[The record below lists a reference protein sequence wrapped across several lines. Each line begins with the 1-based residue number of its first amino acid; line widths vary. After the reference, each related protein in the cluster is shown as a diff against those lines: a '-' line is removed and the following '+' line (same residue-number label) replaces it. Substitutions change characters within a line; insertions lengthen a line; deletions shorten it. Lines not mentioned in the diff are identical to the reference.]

1 MTWQPSNDYD
11 PAESWKNAGDEAD
24 ARSAPALRP
33 RYRPPVGMPL
43 QPARRWPISV
53 AFVLHALLVLI
64 IAAPALVAVTLP
76 LVTEGAGGP
85 GPAGGGGGGT
95 RGTGGRPLVVERL
108 QYMHPTPPL
117 PPPVAPPAEV
127 PPVPPVTPP
136 IEEKKPEEPNVDIE
150 IEQPKE
156 SMDLALTAGIGG
168 GTGNDGTKGSG
179 PGSGGGVG
187 SGVGT
192 GRGSGTGPGT
202 GGGEGTIYP
211 PSPEFTLIPPFPVPQ
226 KVKGRTV
233 TVLFT
238 IDENGV
244 VKKIELSPGTGDGKY
259 DRRLVEQYLNATF
272 RPATKWDG
280 TAVAAIFPMQ
290 VALY

>member
-1 MTWQPSNDYD
+1 MSWQPPNDPD
-11 PAESWKNAGDEAD
+11 PADSWKDTGDEAD
-24 ARSAPALRP
+24 SRLVSSSRP
-33 RYRPPVGMPL
+33 PYRPPIGIPA
-43 QPARRWPISV
+43 QQARRWPISV
-53 AFVLHALLVLI
+53 SFVLHALVVLI
-64 IAAPALVAVTLP
+64 IAAPAFVAVTLP
-76 LVTEGAGGP
+76 IVTQGAGGA

-95 RGTGGRPLVVERL
+95 RGSGGGRLVVERL
-108 QYMHPTPPL
+108 QYVHPS
-117 PPPVAPPAEV
+117 PPVTPAAVPPSEV
-127 PPVPPVTPP
+127 PPVPPPV
-136 IEEKKPEEPNVDIE
+136 EEKKPVQPEIDID
-150 IEQPKE
+150 IEQPKQ
-156 SMDLALTAGIGG
+156 SMDLALAAGIGG
-168 GTGNDGTKGSG
+168 GTGNDGTSGSG

-211 PSPEFTLIPPFPVPQ
+211 PAPEFTLIPPFPIPQ

-238 IDENGV
+238 IDEHGV

-272 RPATKWDG
+272 RPATRWDG
-280 TAVAAIFPMQ
+280 TAVAAVFPMQ

>member
-1 MTWQPSNDYD
+1 MSWQSPHDSD
-11 PAESWKNAGDEAD
+11 PADSWKNTGDEVD
-24 ARSAPALRP
+24 SRSMPASRP
-33 RYRPPVGMPL
+33 PYRPPVGIPV
-43 QPARRWPISV
+43 QQARRWPLSL
-53 AFVLHALLVLI
+53 AFALHALLVLI
-64 IAAPALVAVTLP
+64 IAAPAFVAVTLP
-76 LVTEGAGGP
+76 LITQGAGGP

-95 RGTGGRPLVVERL
+95 RGSGGGPLVVERL
-108 QYMHPTPPL
+108 QYIHPTPP
-117 PPPVAPPAEV
+117 PAAKITPPAEV
-127 PPVPPVTPP
+127 PPVAPPV
-136 IEEKKPEEPNVDIE
+136 EEKNPAQPEIDIH
-150 IEQPKE
+150 IEQPKQ

-168 GTGNDGTKGSG
+168 GTGNDGTNGSG
-179 PGSGGGVG
+179 SGSGGGVG

-238 IDENGV
+238 IDQHGV
-244 VKKIELSPGTGDGKY
+244 VTKIELSPGTGDGRY
-259 DRRLVEQYLNATF
+259 DRRLVEQYLHATF

-280 TAVAAIFPMQ
+280 TAVAAVFPMQ